1 VLDQRLEVL
10 HGNTA
15 GVLFFVRNTLSAGS
29 IKKICQLLRRGKRT
43 SEAECG
49 EGQNFLGSY
58 SWSMNG
64 AGGGEGKKVWVS
76 SKLVEI
82 GAWKKNEF
90 ADVTE
95 EFIQTRAHFTPDAV
109 MKSNNLS
116 LFCSYQFYLSSGLA
130 EFGPISPHLHQGWEL
145 SPASNNFL
153 GSSSPEWQF

>member
-58 SWSMNG
+58 S
-64 AGGGEGKKVWVS
+64 
-76 SKLVEI
+76 
-82 GAWKKNEF
+82 
-90 ADVTE
+90 
-95 EFIQTRAHFTPDAV
+95 
-109 MKSNNLS
+109 
-116 LFCSYQFYLSSGLA
+116 
-130 EFGPISPHLHQGWEL
+130 
-145 SPASNNFL
+145 
-153 GSSSPEWQF
+153 